1 MSIEGERERE
11 RDKMSI
17 EGFLPFIGMVIAMMV
32 QTGSMVVNKA
42 AMSKGTNAYIIV
54 VYANAVSALIL
65 LPSALIF
72 HRSERPPLTFSI
84 LCKIFLLALFWMER
98 VYWRSSSS
106 QAKVLGTI
114 VSITGAFVVT
124 FYKGLPIIRLSS
136 SLASLLNQ
144 LILSSSKSNWIL
156 GGFFLAA
163 DALSTSLWYILQA
176 TIVKKYPAIVFIVFF
191 QCLFATMQSA
201 AFTLIAVRGASAWEI
216 RLDVGIIAILYTGIV
231 STVLRYSLVT
241 WCVKKAGAFYCS
253 MFKPLGIIF
262 GVIMGVIFLGDS
274 VYLGSWCSN
283 NCYWILCHDVGK
295 GQRREADRNRITRP
309 KQAPFATKR
318 LTREAV
324 VHKCSM

>member
-72 HRSERPPLTFSI
+72 HR
-84 LCKIFLLALFWMER
+84 MER